1 MTHPILEGVKCIVFD
16 IDDTLYLER
25 DYAKSGF
32 DAVGKWVDRE
42 LRISGFSEAAWQIFE
57 SGTRQTIFNEAL
69 DALNIDYNL
78 DMIKKMVHVYRSHEP
93 QIELLPDAADCLHQL
108 AAHPANFQ
116 LAALTGGPLV
126 CQKAKVRALE
136 LEETLNPIV
145 YAQQWGPEF
154 DKPHA
159 RAFEEI
165 EKLTGFSGSKCVY
178 LADNPHKDFIAPTQL
193 GWRTVRVRR
202 MGGLHEAAATNSPID
217 LELTTLLHLHH

>member
-1 MTHPILEGVKCIVFD
+1 MTHPILEGIKCIVFD

-32 DAVGKWVDRE
+32 EVVGEWVDRE
-42 LRISGFSEAAWQIFE
+42 LRIGGFSEVAWQIFE
-57 SGTRQTIFNEAL
+57 AGTRQTIFNEAL
-69 DALNIDYNL
+69 DALDINYDL
-78 DMIKKMVHVYRSHEP
+78 DMIKKMVQIYRSHEP
-93 QIELLPDAADCLHQL
+93 QIELLPDAADRLNQL

-165 EKLTGFSGSKCVY
+165 EKLTGFSGAECVY

-202 MGGLHEAAATNSPID
+202 QGGLHEAQPNITPVD
-217 LELTTLLHLHH
+217 LTLSMLSDLI

>member
-1 MTHPILEGVKCIVFD
+1 MTHPILDGVKCVVFD

-32 DAVGKWVDRE
+32 DAVGEWVAHE
-42 LRISGFSEAAWQIFE
+42 FNIGGFSAAAWQLFE
-57 SGTRQTIFNEAL
+57 AGTRRTIFNEAL
-69 DALNIDYNL
+69 DELHVDYDIDL
-78 DMIKKMVHVYRSHEP
+78 IKKLVHIYRSHAPE
-93 QIELLPDAADCLHQL
+93 ITILPDAADCLTRL

-116 LAALTGGPLV
+116 LAALTGGPLL

-136 LEETLNPIV
+136 LKERLNPIV

-165 EKLTGFSGSKCVY
+165 EKITGYSGSECIY
-178 LADNPHKDFIAPTQL
+178 LADNPHKDFIAPTRL

-202 MGGLHEAAATNSPID
+202 VGGLHEESASNTPPPG
-217 LELTTLLHLHH
+217 LELATLEAL